1 MTSAVAKNTGCKGSY
16 SLMKLPHHNR
26 MQQCVPDA
34 MHTVK
39 DVIERLFHLIIGKN
53 SSSKVQQAEKNAKR
67 VHLVCEDDPSV
78 ASQKSRKKIPC
89 YQLSPDDIK
98 IANTRIN
105 SVILPL
111 QDFTPSNT
119 FSRTFGLKSHDWK
132 EVIFKSCN
140 FVGVQYHDHLIS
152 KLWEGGYKYMKVRNM
167 LLLSLSM

>member
-1 MTSAVAKNTGCKGSY
+1 MTAVVARSTGCKGSY

-39 DVIERLFHLIIGKN
+39 DVIERLFHLIIGKDSN
-53 SSSKVQQAEKNAKR
+53 SKVQQAEKNAKR
-67 VHLVCEDDPSV
+67 MHLVCEDD
-78 ASQKSRKKIPC
+78 ASARKKIPC

-98 IANTRIN
+98 IANRRIN
-105 SVILPL
+105 SVILPS

-132 EVIFKSCN
+132 EVSLN
-140 FVGVQYHDHLIS
+140 HA
-152 KLWEGGYKYMKVRNM
+152 KLWENTV
-167 LLLSLSM
+167 